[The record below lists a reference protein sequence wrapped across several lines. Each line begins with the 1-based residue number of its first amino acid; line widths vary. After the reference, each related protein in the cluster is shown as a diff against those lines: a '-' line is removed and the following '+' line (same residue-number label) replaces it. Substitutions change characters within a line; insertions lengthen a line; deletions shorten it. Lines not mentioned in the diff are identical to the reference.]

1 MNRALI
7 SWQQI
12 GDLGELLTERCPVGS
27 SAEVTVFKQNSD
39 QRVGFMALP
48 TSAHDKE
55 MTFGWGLEI
64 R

>member
-27 SAEVTVFKQNSD
+27 LRGGHCLQTEFRPTGGFHGAAN
-39 QRVGFMALP
+39 VGA
-48 TSAHDKE
+48 
-55 MTFGWGLEI
+55 
-64 R
+64 